1 MNNST
6 RILTYLAKIL
16 NLIFEEN
23 FLWIK
28 LENMMINPNT
38 TNVTTIKI
46 NPNEKI
52 WNLNEIVS
60 E

>member
-6 RILTYLAKIL
+6 RILKYLAKIL

>member
-1 MNNST
+1 MNNNT
-6 RILTYLAKIL
+6 RILKYLAKIL
-16 NLIFEEN
+16 NLLFEEN

-28 LENMMINPNT
+28 LENRIINPNT
-38 TNVTTIKI
+38 INVMTIKI
-46 NPNEKI
+46 NPNDKI

>member
-1 MNNST
+1 MNKST
-6 RILTYLAKIL
+6 RILKYLAKIL
-16 NLIFEEN
+16 KLLFEEN

-28 LENMMINPNT
+28 VENRMINPNT

-46 NPNEKI
+46 NPNNNI

>member
-1 MNNST
+1 MNKST
-6 RILTYLAKIL
+6 RILKYLAKIL
-16 NLIFEEN
+16 NLLFEEN

-28 LENMMINPNT
+28 LENRMINPNT

-46 NPNEKI
+46 NPNNNI

>member
-6 RILTYLAKIL
+6 RILKYLAKIL
-16 NLIFEEN
+16 NLLFEEN

-28 LENMMINPNT
+28 SEKRIINPNT
-38 TNVTTIKI
+38 TNVTIIKI